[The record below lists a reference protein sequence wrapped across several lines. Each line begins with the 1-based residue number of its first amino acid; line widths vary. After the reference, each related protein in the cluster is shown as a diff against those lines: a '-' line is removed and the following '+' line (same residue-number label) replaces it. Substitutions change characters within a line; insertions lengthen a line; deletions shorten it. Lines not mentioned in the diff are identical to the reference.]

1 MQGLIHDGPQPSPA
15 PKEYPQDERQRL
27 EHPSAPAPP
36 QMNEPER
43 AARKMDVD
51 DDYDDS
57 GEEEK
62 KVNVNGVVS
71 GPGSSTSDMK
81 NTTPTSASINGMMGP
96 TPKAEGT
103 A

>member
-1 MQGLIHDGPQPSPA
+1 
-15 PKEYPQDERQRL
+15 
-27 EHPSAPAPP
+27 
-36 QMNEPER
+36 
-43 AARKMDVD
+43 MDVD

-62 KVNVNGVVS
+62 KLSVNGAAS
-71 GPGSSTSDMK
+71 GPSSTAGDMK

-96 TPKAEGT
+96 TSKAEAT